1 MVNDIQI
8 HTNGSFT
15 RQELMSMPVRDF
27 VEIKD
32 TLHENVDKQKQQMA
46 SKGKRTTT
54 L

>member
-1 MVNDIQI
+1 MINDIQI

-32 TLHENVDKQKQQMA
+32 TLHENADRQKQQIS
-46 SKGKRTTT
+46 SKGKNITQ

>member
-1 MVNDIQI
+1 MINDIQI

-32 TLHENVDKQKQQMA
+32 TLHQNVDRQNQQIS